1 MKWPIFGGGESL
13 GPNSPKYGPILLKFL
28 PGEVLKDTKTVFEES
43 LKNRNF
49 YRNRG
54 YPKFGRLARL

>member
-1 MKWPIFGGGESL
+1 MAHFWGGESL